1 MIELLKFLI
10 EIDWKLYCRL
20 QFRVKCI
27 VFTNKIDKFFKIL
40 EVDDEFFENFD
51 ALAWNFFLNDG
62 RRQMLESFLKNF
74 IMRSW

>member
-27 VFTNKIDKFFKIL
+27 VFTNKIDKFLKIL

-51 ALAWNFFLNDG
+51 ALTW
-62 RRQMLESFLKNF
+62 
-74 IMRSW
+74 